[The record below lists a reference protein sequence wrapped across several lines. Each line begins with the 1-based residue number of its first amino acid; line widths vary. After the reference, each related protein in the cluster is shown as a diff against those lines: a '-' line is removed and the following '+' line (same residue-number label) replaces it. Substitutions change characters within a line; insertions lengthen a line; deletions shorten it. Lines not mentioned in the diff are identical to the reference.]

1 MTAEN
6 TNGYLQFAS
15 VQSRCVGYGWVQSVL
30 RTNPRQRSIIYNL
43 NSVLPS
49 FIFILVYS
57 FIFSLFLFSKVNG
70 TEGRAR
76 VDLWVMMLS
85 VF

>member
-30 RTNPRQRSIIYNL
+30 RTNPRQSSIIYNL
-43 NSVLPS
+43 NNVLPS
-49 FIFILVYS
+49 FIFILVFIYFQ
-57 FIFSLFLFSKVNG
+57 FIFIFKSKW
-70 TEGRAR
+70 GRR
-76 VDLWVMMLS
+76 ES
-85 VF
+85 

>member
-30 RTNPRQRSIIYNL
+30 RTNPRQSSIIYNL
-43 NSVLPS
+43 NNVLPS
-49 FIFILVYS
+49 FIFILVFIS
-57 FIFSLFLFSKVNG
+57 FQFIFIFKSKWDRR
-70 TEGRAR
+70 E
-76 VDLWVMMLS
+76 S
-85 VF
+85 